1 MDNIKRACALGGV
14 SIKQNPTPTETTTG
28 PVVPFIPMKDKQNLK
43 TVKFQDEV
51 FRDDQ
56 FNQIKEGF
64 EHSALGMEEM
74 VNSLDRLTQVIEKQY
89 KDNRSRGRD
98 RRNDRRNN
106 RSRSNSYS
114 SSRSRS
120 RERSNSRD
128 RNSRDRNRN
137 QNNKEKRKNSGTRYS
152 SNLYC
157 NYCKMSRHDISHCW
171 ALQKDFKKLGLTVK
185 KDEQK
190 DKEEQ
195 ERLQMLKDFKN
206 YMDLNDPTN

>member
-1 MDNIKRACALGGV
+1 MENIKRACALGGV

-28 PVVPFIPMKDKQNLK
+28 HVVPFMPMKDKQNLK

-64 EHSALGMEEM
+64 EHSALGIEEM

-137 QNNKEKRKNSGTRYS
+137 QMIKRKGKILELDILQIYIAIIVKCQDMIFPIVGHYKRISR
-152 SNLYC
+152 NL
-157 NYCKMSRHDISHCW
+157 D
-171 ALQKDFKKLGLTVK
+171 LQ
-185 KDEQK
+185 
-190 DKEEQ
+190 
-195 ERLQMLKDFKN
+195 
-206 YMDLNDPTN
+206 